1 MATSP
6 RLSFASLPSALPSYA
21 PSAAAGAWPAVDTR
35 LFVTSSASGAL
46 DTPTLPVT
54 PGRPKL
60 REILAEAAAAAA
72 ADGEHEAAVV
82 FCGPPAMGADLRAEC
97 RRQSHGDFV
106 FLMHEES
113 FEL

>member
-1 MATSP
+1 
-6 RLSFASLPSALPSYA
+6 
-21 PSAAAGAWPAVDTR
+21 VDTR

-60 REILAEAAAAAA
+60 REIL
-72 ADGEHEAAVV
+72 DEAAVV

>member
-1 MATSP
+1 M
-6 RLSFASLPSALPSYA
+6 
-21 PSAAAGAWPAVDTR
+21 DTR

-72 ADGEHEAAVV
+72 ADGNLKQEAAVV